1 MKELNSDSMALTCQ
15 FGASWIDA
23 LLDVW
28 QNEISGETDAIFTLL
43 VETRYPGCI
52 LTVYLVKQRLEE
64 MEIPVEMVYMAA
76 KSKVI
81 IIELGTNAQTA
92 SEVNEEMKRQK
103 WIQPCG
109 WLIVGKEYEED
120 GSEEKQSCR

>member
-1 MKELNSDSMALTCQ
+1 M
-15 FGASWIDA
+15 
-23 LLDVW
+23 
-28 QNEISGETDAIFTLL
+28 
-43 VETRYPGCI
+43 RYPGCI

-81 IIELGTNAQTA
+81 IIELRTNAKIA

-109 WLIVGKEYEED
+109 WLIVGKEHEED